1 MSVFHNNMLVGAS
14 QPSGAAAF
22 DTTLVPKSIFFEGQ
36 GTSGDS
42 MTRTSTTPDNRNRW
56 LFGTWYQPLRSV
68 DSSSDRM
75 TIFAAGSASAGFY
88 LRHDEDD
95 LQIFHRDEDGT
106 EGSITT
112 SGKFRDTTT
121 WYHIMVDYNSA
132 NSISQDRISLYLNG
146 VRVGTNNS
154 SRPGQNKCV
163 LVNTEGEI
171 ERIGMDFSTTPGN
184 AGSFYLAQTFL
195 MDNKSIDN
203 GDHAITDFLDTFT
216 FGTNGSQV
224 IPKSNDDIKA
234 LVAAAGPNSFYL
246 NYEDTTDKGSV
257 DGMTR
262 DRKATESTN
271 HVAGITPTLSEG
283 IQGGALANVTNGQRS
298 RGALETN
305 TTSLTLL
312 FDLGSGNEQAV
323 QSVSFT
329 TEGTT
334 SFANDAGQGG
344 GSQSNGRIKD
354 LTISGSNNGTDF
366 TTLSSSTVAQK
377 RSNALHVVS
386 WSNTTAYRYLKFA
399 NANIYGGLRSNVG
412 GLGFHTEQSPVIGN
426 DFWGD
431 KNHSTSSGASEIN
444 QDHQSG
450 NTPSLVCA
458 KFNPLDYVSNAG
470 TLGKGNTEFATGGN
484 DSLMALT
491 LPVIETGCYWE
502 AKVTN
507 AGDEMFGLWANSTR
521 PLRSASTS
529 SPHQDAAAFVIRIAG
544 NGLFVAGSDQGFTSA
559 GISTNDVL
567 MFAYKDG
574 QFFYGKNGN
583 WENSADPE
591 AETGELFTISN
602 SSTRIIQPV
611 FGRAGSSNVTYEIK
625 MKVEEWTHTAT
636 KPSWGAAI
644 NSANSPAPDFQGI
657 DYFDT
662 TLYEGNGQNQRVGDF
677 VPFTDTYTVDKS
689 AMFDDGNRRYLART
703 YTASDTARSSNSQA
717 TISYWIKFCS
727 AGANQD
733 ILTTSNSGQTDR
745 LRHYINDQSGQES
758 IYMTLDGPSTNRDFE
773 IPISK
778 LSEQEWTNIV
788 YNIDVDNSTAA
799 DKIKCWVNG
808 VQQTST
814 DTSYQSASNADYFL
828 FDNEEHFIG
837 NLAPASAGYTVFCLN
852 SYLAEMHVLDGQLKP
867 PTDFGQVDT
876 STNRWVPKDYK
887 TNVGAY
893 GNRGFYMAFD
903 NASGTGD
910 GVGTDSSGNGFHFTE
925 SFVSGGSD
933 WATTDQFVDTPSKN
947 FVTFDTGYLGGS
959 SNVFSEGNT
968 RVKGTDGSNSDTAVG
983 TFGMTGKIVVDFKFH
998 TVGGGYPKV
1007 GFITGQE
1014 GLDDINKSS
1023 GSIEI
1028 GTFQVAGS
1036 IAFGSS
1042 GSFYIPTFADS
1053 TQITSGIAT
1062 GQSVDADDVIRYEVD
1077 TVAGTVRV
1085 FFQNEGTGSF
1095 TEVTAARIDN
1105 FSFDPVFGVRPVV
1118 SNYNNSE
1125 VSMLTG
1131 GQASLSSVSTDFLEM
1146 NQDNLDATASKLTA
1160 FAWIK
1165 NRDAA
1170 DNHMFFDRVRGI
1182 GKDLHSNS
1190 QAAEATNASTVQ
1202 RFLQRGVQVGNNA
1215 EVNTATESY
1224 VLWQWLLGDSA
1235 TTGSTNSDG
1244 SVDTTVIAADAGHF
1258 SVVKGTTGGSGA
1270 TFGHGLGAA
1279 PDLII
1284 NKDLNN
1290 SSSNWLVYNS
1300 ISGASF
1306 YLALNSSGSI
1316 NGPGS
1321 TVFGTEPDSTVFTL
1335 GSFFANVECINYCFR
1350 SVPGVCKVG
1359 SYVGNNNADGSY
1371 VHTGFKPAFVMTKT
1385 TSSGAWGIMD
1395 SAREPSNPVIKRLFP
1410 SSNSAE
1416 DEDGEQM
1423 DFLSKGFKLRKTG
1436 GFNNNNQTYIYLA
1449 MAEISGN
1456 GTLPPIYGR

>member
-1 MSVFHNNMLVGAS
+1 
-14 QPSGAAAF
+14 
-22 DTTLVPKSIFFEGQ
+22 
-36 GTSGDS
+36 
-42 MTRTSTTPDNRNRW
+42 
-56 LFGTWYQPLRSV
+56 
-68 DSSSDRM
+68 
-75 TIFAAGSASAGFY
+75 
-88 LRHDEDD
+88 
-95 LQIFHRDEDGT
+95 
-106 EGSITT
+106 
-112 SGKFRDTTT
+112 
-121 WYHIMVDYNSA
+121 
-132 NSISQDRISLYLNG
+132 
-146 VRVGTNNS
+146 
-154 SRPGQNKCV
+154 
-163 LVNTEGEI
+163 
-171 ERIGMDFSTTPGN
+171 
-184 AGSFYLAQTFL
+184 
-195 MDNKSIDN
+195 
-203 GDHAITDFLDTFT
+203 
-216 FGTNGSQV
+216 
-224 IPKSNDDIKA
+224 
-234 LVAAAGPNSFYL
+234 
-246 NYEDTTDKGSV
+246 
-257 DGMTR
+257 
-262 DRKATESTN
+262 
-271 HVAGITPTLSEG
+271 
-283 IQGGALANVTNGQRS
+283 
-298 RGALETN
+298 
-305 TTSLTLL
+305 
-312 FDLGSGNEQAV
+312 
-323 QSVSFT
+323 
-329 TEGTT
+329 
-334 SFANDAGQGG
+334 
-344 GSQSNGRIKD
+344 
-354 LTISGSNNGTDF
+354 
-366 TTLSSSTVAQK
+366 
-377 RSNALHVVS
+377 
-386 WSNTTAYRYLKFA
+386 
-399 NANIYGGLRSNVG
+399 
-412 GLGFHTEQSPVIGN
+412 
-426 DFWGD
+426 
-431 KNHSTSSGASEIN
+431 
-444 QDHQSG
+444 
-450 NTPSLVCA
+450 
-458 KFNPLDYVSNAG
+458 
-470 TLGKGNTEFATGGN
+470 
-484 DSLMALT
+484 
-491 LPVIETGCYWE
+491 
-502 AKVTN
+502 
-507 AGDEMFGLWANSTR
+507 
-521 PLRSASTS
+521 
-529 SPHQDAAAFVIRIAG
+529 
-544 NGLFVAGSDQGFTSA
+544 
-559 GISTNDVL
+559 
-567 MFAYKDG
+567 
-574 QFFYGKNGN
+574 
-583 WENSADPE
+583 
-591 AETGELFTISN
+591 
-602 SSTRIIQPV
+602 
-611 FGRAGSSNVTYEIK
+611 
-625 MKVEEWTHTAT
+625 
-636 KPSWGAAI
+636 
-644 NSANSPAPDFQGI
+644 
-657 DYFDT
+657 
-662 TLYEGNGQNQRVGDF
+662 
-677 VPFTDTYTVDKS
+677 
-689 AMFDDGNRRYLART
+689 
-703 YTASDTARSSNSQA
+703 
-717 TISYWIKFCS
+717 
-727 AGANQD
+727 
-733 ILTTSNSGQTDR
+733 
-745 LRHYINDQSGQES
+745 
-758 IYMTLDGPSTNRDFE
+758 
-773 IPISK
+773 
-778 LSEQEWTNIV
+778 
-788 YNIDVDNSTAA
+788 
-799 DKIKCWVNG
+799 
-808 VQQTST
+808 
-814 DTSYQSASNADYFL
+814 
-828 FDNEEHFIG
+828 
-837 NLAPASAGYTVFCLN
+837 
-852 SYLAEMHVLDGQLKP
+852 
-867 PTDFGQVDT
+867 DFGQVDT

-1300 ISGASF
+1300 ISGATF
-1306 YLALNSSGSI
+1306 YLALNSTGSI